1 MTSKVFL
8 HFSVTG
14 FGWSYFKQ
22 KPINCNHCEYNFK
35 SIYLTYKCEKGD
47 MVDLSTHAEDLKLR
61 LMTIEL
67 LRTAKYK
74 RNITY
79 RELASKT
86 DLPVTVLSRYAKGHV
101 LPNTTRAKQLWRV
114 LNKMVGLEAELRSR
128 IKFDD
133 AGYFDN
139 TEIVGDYNIL
149 QQAANH
155 ALANFAGKRVTK
167 VLTAAVDGIPL
178 ATMVANALGVNL
190 IVAKRNK
197 EVGVKAFIDET
208 YILGRDSGVT
218 VTLYI
223 PKEAIKKRDSVLI
236 VDDMIKSGETQEAL
250 VTLVKKSKA
259 EVSGIFS
266 LIAVGEEWKKR
277 LKSGEESPS
286 KSLPP

>member
-1 MTSKVFL
+1 VFK
-8 HFSVTG
+8 G
-14 FGWSYFKQ
+14 
-22 KPINCNHCEYNFK
+22 
-35 SIYLTYKCEKGD
+35 EKD
-47 MVDLSTHAEDLKLR
+47 MSTHAEDLKLR

-86 DLPVTVLSRYAKGHV
+86 GLPVTVLSRYAKGHV

-114 LNKMVGLEAELRSR
+114 LTKLVGLETELRSR
-128 IKFDD
+128 IKFDET
-133 AGYFDN
+133 GYFDN

-167 VLTAAVDGIPL
+167 ILTAAVDGIPL

-190 IVAKRNK
+190 ILAKRNK
-197 EVGVKAFIDET
+197 EVGVKAFLDET
-208 YILGRDSGVT
+208 YVMGKDSGVT
-218 VTLYI
+218 VTLFI
-223 PKEAIKKRDSVLI
+223 PKDAIKKRDSVLI

-250 VTLVKKSKA
+250 GHLVKKAKA
-259 EVSGIFS
+259 EISGVFS
-266 LIAVGEEWKKR
+266 LVAVGDEWKER
-277 LKSGEESPS
+277 LKFGKDAPVEVVTYVKSPRE
-286 KSLPP
+286 

>member
-1 MTSKVFL
+1 M
-8 HFSVTG
+8 
-14 FGWSYFKQ
+14 
-22 KPINCNHCEYNFK
+22 
-35 SIYLTYKCEKGD
+35 
-47 MVDLSTHAEDLKLR
+47 STHAEDLKLR

-86 DLPVTVLSRYAKGHV
+86 GLPVTVLSRYAKGHV

-114 LNKMVGLEAELRSR
+114 LTKLVGLETELRNR

-133 AGYFDN
+133 TGYFDN
-139 TEIVGDYNIL
+139 TEIIGDYNIL

-167 VLTAAVDGIPL
+167 ILTAAVDGVPL

-197 EVGVKAFIDET
+197 EVGVKAFLDET
-208 YILGRDSGVT
+208 FIVGKDSGVT

-223 PKEAIKKRDSVLI
+223 PKEIIKKRDSVLI

-250 VTLVKKSKA
+250 MTLTKKAKA
-259 EVSGIFS
+259 EVSGVFT
-266 LIAVGEEWKKR
+266 LIAVGDEWKKR
-277 LKSGEESPS
+277 LKPSGDAPVEVVTYIKSPS
-286 KSLPP
+286 DTENRN

>member
-1 MTSKVFL
+1 M
-8 HFSVTG
+8 
-14 FGWSYFKQ
+14 
-22 KPINCNHCEYNFK
+22 
-35 SIYLTYKCEKGD
+35 
-47 MVDLSTHAEDLKLR
+47 STHAEDLKLR

-86 DLPVTVLSRYAKGHV
+86 GLPVTVLSRYAKGHV

-114 LNKMVGLEAELRSR
+114 LTKLVGLETELRNR

-133 AGYFDN
+133 TGYFDN
-139 TEIVGDYNIL
+139 TEIIGDYNIL

-167 VLTAAVDGIPL
+167 ILTAAVDGVPL

-197 EVGVKAFIDET
+197 EVGVKAFLDET
-208 YILGRDSGVT
+208 FIVGKDSGVT

-223 PKEAIKKRDSVLI
+223 PKEIIKKRDSVLI

-250 VTLVKKSKA
+250 MTLTKKAKA
-259 EVSGIFS
+259 EVSGVFT
-266 LIAVGEEWKKR
+266 LIAVGDEWKKR
-277 LKSGEESPS
+277 LKPSGDAPVEVVTYIKSPS
-286 KSLPP
+286 DTENRT